1 MSQTH
6 TEHTETQ
13 STENVSTDNENS
25 IQTTDQTANSN
36 HSNDL
41 EQNNQSHSAE
51 VNNVENKLT
60 ANVDNV
66 KHQSIEQESDLTQPA
81 QLNKDSLQAFFDA
94 NYHDYRFIDRDK
106 VDQPTYDQVKQL
118 SIKSIRYLETIIQS
132 VKNHYNLHIK
142 I

>member
-1 MSQTH
+1 
-6 TEHTETQ
+6 
-13 STENVSTDNENS
+13 
-25 IQTTDQTANSN
+25 
-36 HSNDL
+36 L

-66 KHQSIEQESDLTQPA
+66 EHQSIEQESNLTQPA

-106 VDQPTYDQVKQL
+106 VDQPTYDQVKQAFDKVNTL
-118 SIKSIRYLETIIQS
+118 LG
-132 VKNHYNLHIK
+132 NNNP
-142 I
+142 